1 MSRNFHP
8 VNTNSPSTT
17 TLTADPDIIPSP
29 EDNRN
34 NYTSTQPYLYPQDMS
49 TNPTFNSN
57 DQALLDNCSNIDVSQ
72 LVTEAN
78 CFWGGRS
85 ATLPKNEGYPSVEE
99 YPSTYLMGNHGHGY
113 ADENMHETSAS
124 YGPCDHLQVAGAGM
138 DMEMRMTGNEMG
150 KVDETYEANQAA
162 MLAALGMTH
171 LDEGVSHAADDDAK
185 TSSSVTVDDDPEW
198 KEWKKWKK
206 REANGGVRLPSE
218 EKMDQAVVAAW
229 MDMGCGEG
237 KEREANEGV
246 MLPSREKMNQA
257 GVAAWLGMDSNEEHG
272 VFQTQEEDDYD
283 EDETISY
290 ISDDDMM
297 EMEEGMEDEEAVV
310 NVVEGPSRQVLISS
324 QTGAHAEYDTASFGC
339 DFEEQEE
346 HEDSEEQENEER
358 WGGDGQPPPSLFP
371 RFYSDNAETGLIIE
385 LSSADSD
392 AEETMSDPPSENDAE
407 ETMSD
412 PSPSSSPSET
422 PLQPNPQ
429 DTYALPWTTSPSNT
443 STTTSTSSTP
453 TDTSPAP
460 ISFQPD
466 PHPHPHPTTQHHLP
480 PPSSETTPPF
490 TLLTDLHTHLTHTP
504 QHRASHLRNLAT
516 EISNTMYFIN
526 SHTISGGFSAEDAAP
541 VDRVMRIVR
550 EGELKMRYQERYERQ
565 KGKLVK
571 RERRVAEREDRVS
584 KREEMVSR
592 REMGVAGWWE
602 VWRERGREVWEGVEG
617 EMMGTMEGNGYRRN
631 GMDTLQRTVRVTREV
646 VRRMDRIVDEGEVD
660 GDVEGG
666 VEVRGARKGG
676 VDRIE

>member
-1 MSRNFHP
+1 
-8 VNTNSPSTT
+8 
-17 TLTADPDIIPSP
+17 
-29 EDNRN
+29 
-34 NYTSTQPYLYPQDMS
+34 
-49 TNPTFNSN
+49 
-57 DQALLDNCSNIDVSQ
+57 
-72 LVTEAN
+72 
-78 CFWGGRS
+78 
-85 ATLPKNEGYPSVEE
+85 
-99 YPSTYLMGNHGHGY
+99 
-113 ADENMHETSAS
+113 MHETSAS
-124 YGPCDHLQVAGAGM
+124 YDPCDHLQVAGAGM

-150 KVDETYEANQAA
+150 RVDETYEANQAA

-198 KEWKKWKK
+198 KEWKKWKE

-218 EKMDQAVVAAW
+218 ERMD
-229 MDMGCGEG
+229 
-237 KEREANEGV
+237 
-246 MLPSREKMNQA
+246 QA

-290 ISDDDMM
+290 VSDDDMM

-310 NVVEGPSRQVLISS
+310 NVVEGPSRQVLINS

-407 ETMSD
+407 ENISD
-412 PSPSSSPSET
+412 PSPSSSSSSPSET
-422 PLQPNPQ
+422 PLQTNPQ
-429 DTYALPWTTSPSNT
+429 DAYALPWTTLPSNT

-460 ISFQPD
+460 IPFQPD

-480 PPSSETTPPF
+480 PPSSQTTPPF

-504 QHRASHLRNLAT
+504 QHRASHLRNLAS
-516 EISNTMYFIN
+516 EISNTMYFVN
-526 SHTISGGFSAEDAAP
+526 SHTISGDFSAEDAAP

-646 VRRMDRIVDEGEVD
+646 VRRMDRIVDEGDGD

-666 VEVRGARKGG
+666 VEVRSARKGG
-676 VDRIE
+676 VDQIE